1 MNTFMN
7 HQMVRKGWL
16 IIALAMMSL
25 NVSAQDSLEI
35 KKLREELELLKK
47 EVQQLRALLP
57 AALQATMAQPS
68 AAPSSNQPAAQPS
81 VEQPL
86 AAQTA
91 DSATVAPAPQE
102 KKPAKTD
109 WLQNLASRISINGY
123 AQGGYAHNDMGP
135 DAMGNK
141 RSTSDFNL
149 KRSLVWVK
157 ARITDRWS
165 FLFMHDFSSV
175 VQEYYTDFRIT
186 NNQALTVR
194 VGQFKNSLTMEN
206 PLSPVQLELID
217 VCSQAVSYLSGGGG
231 DPFYGVNYGRDMGLK
246 VYGEL
251 FNSHLLYEVA
261 LMNGQGVNRRDG
273 NKHKDVIVKLDY
285 RPMKGLRF
293 VASGQLGKGHSI
305 YDASVKPVAWNPTIQ
320 LGDDYTRNRYSVGFE
335 YKFGAYGEYRY
346 KEARPVSF
354 RAEWLEGKDGDVKSR
369 GAYLTTCIP
378 LYKGLDAI
386 GSFDWF
392 DRNINMKYDQTNFT
406 LGLQYWFYKNCRVQM
421 QYTHAWRQFDC
432 DYNHL
437 QTQLQVAF

>member
-1 MNTFMN
+1 MNTFMK

-57 AALQATMAQPS
+57 AAVQASMAQPS
-68 AAPSSNQPAAQPS
+68 T
-81 VEQPL
+81 
-86 AAQTA
+86 AQTV
-91 DSATVAPAPQE
+91 DTVSVAPAPQE
-102 KKPAKTD
+102 KKPAKTN
-109 WLQNLASRISINGY
+109 WLQNLTSRITINGY

-246 VYGEL
+246 IYGEL

-285 RPMKGLRF
+285 RPIKGLRF

-320 LGDDYTRNRYSVGFE
+320 LGDDYTRNRYSVGVE
-335 YKFGAYGEYRY
+335 YKFGAYGKDRY

-369 GAYLTTCIP
+369 GAYLTTCVP

-421 QYTHAWRQFDC
+421 QYTHSWRQFDC

>member
-1 MNTFMN
+1 
-7 HQMVRKGWL
+7 MVRKGWL

-57 AALQATMAQPS
+57 AAVQASMAQPS
-68 AAPSSNQPAAQPS
+68 TEQPAAAPSTGQPVTAQPP

-86 AAQTA
+86 TAQTV
-91 DSATVAPAPQE
+91 DTVSVAPAPQE
-102 KKPAKTD
+102 KKPAKTN
-109 WLQNLASRISINGY
+109 WLQNLTSRITINGY

-149 KRSLVWVK
+149 KRTLVWVR
-157 ARITDRWS
+157 AQITDRWS
-165 FLFMHDFSSV
+165 FLFMHNFSSV
-175 VQEYYTDFRIT
+175 VQEYYTDFRVT
-186 NNQALTVR
+186 NNHALTVR
-194 VGQFKNSLTMEN
+194 VGQFKNSLTLEN
-206 PLSPVQLELID
+206 PMSPSQLELID
-217 VCSQAVSYLSGGGG
+217 VCSQSVNYLAGCGG
-231 DPFYGVNYGRDMGLK
+231 DPFYGTNYGRDLGLK
-246 VYGEL
+246 IYGEL

-285 RPMKGLRF
+285 RPINGLRL

-305 YDASVKPVAWNPTIQ
+305 YDASVNPVAWNPTIQ

-335 YKFGAYGEYRY
+335 YKFGSYGAYRY
-346 KEARPVSF
+346 KEARPISL
-354 RAEWLEGKDGDVKSR
+354 RGEWLEGKDGDVKSR

-406 LGLQYWFYKNCRVQM
+406 VGLQYWFYKKCRIQM
-421 QYTHAWRQFDC
+421 QYTHSWRQFDC
-432 DYNHL
+432 DYNNL
-437 QTQLQVAF
+437 QAQFQVAF

>member
-1 MNTFMN
+1 
-7 HQMVRKGWL
+7 MVRKGWL

-57 AALQATMAQPS
+57 AAVQASMAQPS
-68 AAPSSNQPAAQPS
+68 T
-81 VEQPL
+81 
-86 AAQTA
+86 AQTV
-91 DSATVAPAPQE
+91 DTVSVAPAPQE

-246 VYGEL
+246 VYGETL
-251 FNSHLLYEVA
+251 QQSSA
-261 LMNGQGVNRRDG
+261 LRGGADERTGCEPQG
-273 NKHKDVIVKLDY
+273 
-285 RPMKGLRF
+285 
-293 VASGQLGKGHSI
+293 
-305 YDASVKPVAWNPTIQ
+305 
-320 LGDDYTRNRYSVGFE
+320 
-335 YKFGAYGEYRY
+335 
-346 KEARPVSF
+346 
-354 RAEWLEGKDGDVKSR
+354 
-369 GAYLTTCIP
+369 
-378 LYKGLDAI
+378 
-386 GSFDWF
+386 
-392 DRNINMKYDQTNFT
+392 
-406 LGLQYWFYKNCRVQM
+406 
-421 QYTHAWRQFDC
+421 RQ
-432 DYNHL
+432 
-437 QTQLQVAF
+437 QA